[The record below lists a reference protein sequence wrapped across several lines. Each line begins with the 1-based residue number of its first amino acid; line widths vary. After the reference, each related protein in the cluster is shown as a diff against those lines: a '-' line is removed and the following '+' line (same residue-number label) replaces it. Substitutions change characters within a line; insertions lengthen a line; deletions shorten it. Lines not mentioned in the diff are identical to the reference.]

1 MPERPRPGEPHRSA
15 GTVVRLHCWAQLAI
29 LPREYKIAEIMIDL
43 NNWYK
48 QYQKNPDRIQ
58 FEMAQSA
65 ARELF
70 DAVQTNYYGFDDLK
84 NLNNRRIMTQL
95 QQFLFE
101 LSFEQTRKIREYIL
115 KRYNVYC
122 GSMKDLEQ
130 AINDYIPNEDILEEL
145 SEVLA

>member
-1 MPERPRPGEPHRSA
+1 
-15 GTVVRLHCWAQLAI
+15 
-29 LPREYKIAEIMIDL
+29 MIDL

-84 NLNNRRIMTQL
+84 NLN
-95 QQFLFE
+95 
-101 LSFEQTRKIREYIL
+101 Y
-115 KRYNVYC
+115 
-122 GSMKDLEQ
+122 
-130 AINDYIPNEDILEEL
+130 
-145 SEVLA
+145 SEVCEWLGWLIEYEQQLREAGYDEKTIAHLVLEAVK